1 MTDDLLGKIPASLK
15 SLYEME
21 NELRDAAR
29 DGLILR
35 NEKATEHLAGARRL
49 AGKSS
54 AHEPFHTNKDD
65 CLRLN
70 SSHF

>member
-1 MTDDLLGKIPASLK
+1 MRRAMGSSYATSKASE
-15 SLYEME
+15 Y
-21 NELRDAAR
+21 
-29 DGLILR
+29 
-35 NEKATEHLAGARRL
+35 LAGARRL